1 MIECMRT
8 EATRKTVTEQRW
20 IPVKY
25 HELTE
30 EERKECLFS
39 ADIKYMIDCELPDDE
54 QEIIVTDGRHSLPD
68 AVEFVK
74 LVKKA
79 SVEAMEAAK
88 PVNVYFGEVVGTS
101 PLRINVE
108 QKMILGESQIVLT
121 RNVTDFKTAVTVSWN
136 TDDNSA
142 TLSGRKEITVHNG
155 LAVSDKVL
163 LIRQQSGQKYF
174 VMDRIG

>member
-1 MIECMRT
+1 M
-8 EATRKTVTEQRW
+8 
-20 IPVKY
+20 
-25 HELTE
+25 
-30 EERKECLFS
+30 
-39 ADIKYMIDCELPDDE
+39 
-54 QEIIVTDGRHSLPD
+54 PD

-136 TDDNSA
+136 TA

-174 VMDRIG
+174 VLDRIG